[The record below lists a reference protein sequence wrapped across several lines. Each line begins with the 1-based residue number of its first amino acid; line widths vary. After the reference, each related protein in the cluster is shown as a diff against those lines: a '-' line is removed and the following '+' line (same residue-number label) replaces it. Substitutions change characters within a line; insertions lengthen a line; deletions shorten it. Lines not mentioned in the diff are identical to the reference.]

1 MDSLGESLQN
11 EVVNSLEMLAQGNL
25 TFDVTPRDGQDMVRG
40 ALLKSCTDLNELM
53 SQIHAG
59 ADQMASGAS
68 QVTDNSQSL
77 SQGATEQ
84 ASSLEEISSSMSQLG
99 DQTKTNAENASQAN
113 QLATVSQ
120 TAAEKG
126 NSQMQTMIEA
136 MDEIN
141 QSSQNISKINKVID
155 EIAFQ
160 TNLLALNAAVEAA
173 RAGKHG
179 RGFAVVAEEV
189 RSLAARSAQAAKETA
204 ALIEGSAE
212 KTATGSE
219 IANQTAESLIEIV
232 ESINQVSS
240 LVTEIASASN
250 EQAHG
255 ISQITTG
262 LGQIDQVA
270 QQTTANAEESAA
282 AAEELSSQANQLR
295 AMLSRFTL
303 QTKYQKVLDSRKS
316 EFDQARLTAGKADP
330 AVETQSSERVVNSDI
345 DDVQRKD
352 TMISLD
358 DKDFGKY

>member
-11 EVVNSLEMLAQGNL
+11 EVVNSLEMLARGDL
-25 TFDVTPRDGQDMVRG
+25 TFDVTPRDDQDAVRG
-40 ALLKSCTDLNELM
+40 ALQKSCADLNEVM

-59 ADQMASGAS
+59 AEQMASGAS
-68 QVTDNSQSL
+68 QVTDSSQSL

-84 ASSLEEISSSMSQLG
+84 ASSLEEISSSMAQLG

-120 TAAEKG
+120 KAAEKG
-126 NSQMQTMIEA
+126 NNQMQEMVAA
-136 MDEIN
+136 MAEIN

-189 RSLAARSAQAAKETA
+189 RSLAGRSSQAAKETA

-212 KTATGSE
+212 KTTRGSD
-219 IANQTAESLIEIV
+219 IANQTAESLNEIFA
-232 ESINQVSS
+232 SINQVSE

-250 EQAHG
+250 EQAQG
-255 ISQITTG
+255 IAQINQG

-282 AAEELSSQANQLR
+282 AAEELSAQANQLK
-295 AMLSRFTL
+295 AMLARFTL
-303 QTKYQKVLDSRKS
+303 QFKYQKTRTSK
-316 EFDQARLTAGKADP
+316 EAKFDQARLPGAENTP
-330 AVETQSSERVVNSDI
+330 AEKGVDTEGEDLQKTETL
-345 DDVQRKD
+345 
-352 TMISLD
+352 ISLD
-358 DKDFGKY
+358 DRDFGKY